1 VNGTRPFSV
10 TSGRELENGLLDF
23 ASNDYESTSANSQYD
38 SLQTSLEKKLGA
50 LRLLAAYTW
59 SKSFDNSSGFFDNVD
74 PFDPRRSRSLSAFD
88 LTHNF
93 VISYSYDLPS
103 PKSLN
108 GFAKAMLS
116 GWTVSGIT
124 RFATGL
130 PVTLSEGD
138 DASLCGCSGADRP
151 NYTGDKV
158 HLLDPR
164 KSGNR
169 WFGATFDDNGVPL
182 TPFFPEATGEIGNAS
197 RRFFHGPG
205 FNNWDFALHK
215 STKIGEGMN
224 LEFRAEF
231 FNLFNHTQFE
241 NPDGSID
248 SGTGFG
254 VISSARA
261 PRIGQVALKLSF

>member
-1 VNGTRPFSV
+1 
-10 TSGRELENGLLDF
+10 
-23 ASNDYESTSANSQYD
+23 
-38 SLQTSLEKKLGA
+38 
-50 LRLLAAYTW
+50 
-59 SKSFDNSSGFFDNVD
+59 
-74 PFDPRRSRSLSAFD
+74 
-88 LTHNF
+88 
-93 VISYSYDLPS
+93 
-103 PKSLN
+103 
-108 GFAKAMLS
+108 
-116 GWTVSGIT
+116 
-124 RFATGL
+124 
-130 PVTLSEGD
+130 
-138 DASLCGCSGADRP
+138 
-151 NYTGDKV
+151 
-158 HLLDPR
+158 
-164 KSGNR
+164 
-169 WFGATFDDNGVPL
+169 L